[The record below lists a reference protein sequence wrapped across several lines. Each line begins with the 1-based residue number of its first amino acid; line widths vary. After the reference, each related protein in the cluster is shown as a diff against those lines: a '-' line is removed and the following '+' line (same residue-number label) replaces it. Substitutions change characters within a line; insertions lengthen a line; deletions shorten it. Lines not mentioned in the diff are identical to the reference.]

1 MILAEHLYA
10 SSDILAE
17 RLAWNTAKTL
27 IDAIAERGEA
37 RLLVSGV
44 RRRRSSS
51 RPCRSSL

>member
-10 SSDILAE
+10 SSDLLAQ

-37 RLLVSGV
+37 RLLVSGG
-44 RRRRSSS
+44 ST
-51 RPCRSSL
+51 PKAFFAALAT